1 MKNFL
6 VEESERIEILKR
18 HKLVV
23 EQQMP
28 ESYNKLMAG
37 WKAGCFGQKG
47 NDPYFGLIKTNNGDW
62 VFQKTTGNQ
71 ALKSQGLVILRIR
84 PDGMYYNTDTKL
96 TRFTTPQPLPNACP
110 AMTNYGKKTEDQVNN
125 EYLIA
130 QYKKDKWATP
140 DELRTQGVDI
150 RELSNNTIWQS
161 VTVGNVKLYKKVG
174 TATGTM
180 DDKEEVRRQWVEK
193 LRKDG
198 YIVNPTDTEK
208 DNYQYVEL
216 SKINY
221 SGLPAGLFS
230 NSQLVYLDPSKT
242 DPTILQDKQEG
253 ESMKRKECKETI
265 ERFYN
270 EFNRT
275 KGRQIT
281 NRGLI
286 QRMKDQAQFCKNE
299 FEGKWGIGGGKF
311 DEMIKVLSG
320 RTNRGPSSSGDDS
333 MFRLQ

>member
-47 NDPYFGLIKTNNGDW
+47 NDPYFGLIKTSNGDW

-110 AMTNYGKKTEDQVNN
+110 AMTNYGKKTEEQVNN
-125 EYLIA
+125 EYLIS

-140 DELRTQGVDI
+140 EELRTQGVDI

-180 DDKEEVRRQWVEK
+180 DDKEDVRKQWVEK

-198 YIVNPTDTEK
+198 YIVNPTDVEK

-216 SKINY
+216 SRINY

-230 NSQLVYLDPSKT
+230 PNQLVYLDPSKT
-242 DPTILQDKQEG
+242 DPSILQDKQEN
-253 ESMKRKECKETI
+253 ESMDRKGCKETI

>member
-47 NDPYFGLIKTNNGDW
+47 NDPYFGLIKTSNGDW

-71 ALKSQGLVILRIR
+71 ALKNQGLVILRIR

-140 DELRTQGVDI
+140 EELRTQGVDI

-180 DDKEEVRRQWVEK
+180 DDKEEVRKQWVEK

-208 DNYQYVEL
+208 DNYQYIEL

-221 SGLPAGLFS
+221 SGLPSGLFPT
-230 NSQLVYLDPSKT
+230 SQLVYLDPSKT
-242 DPTILQDKQEG
+242 DPTILQDKQEN
-253 ESMKRKECKETI
+253 ESMDRKGCKETI

>member
-47 NDPYFGLIKTNNGDW
+47 NDPYFGLIKTSNGDW

-71 ALKSQGLVILRIR
+71 ALKNQGLVILRIR

-140 DELRTQGVDI
+140 EELRTQGVDI

-180 DDKEEVRRQWVEK
+180 DDKEEVRKQWVEK

-242 DPTILQDKQEG
+242 DPTILQDKQEN
-253 ESMKRKECKETI
+253 ESMDRKGCKETI

>member
-47 NDPYFGLIKTNNGDW
+47 NDPYFGLIKTSNGDW

-71 ALKSQGLVILRIR
+71 ALKNQGLVILRIR

-140 DELRTQGVDI
+140 EELRTQGVDI

-180 DDKEEVRRQWVEK
+180 DDKEEVRKQWVEK

-221 SGLPAGLFS
+221 SGLPSGLFPT
-230 NSQLVYLDPSKT
+230 SQLVYLDPSKT
-242 DPTILQDKQEG
+242 DPTILQDKQEN
-253 ESMKRKECKETI
+253 ESMDRKGCKETI

>member
-47 NDPYFGLIKTNNGDW
+47 NDPYFGLIKTSNGDW

-71 ALKSQGLVILRIR
+71 ALKNQGLVILRIR

-96 TRFTTPQPLPNACP
+96 TRFTTPQ
-110 AMTNYGKKTEDQVNN
+110 
-125 EYLIA
+125 
-130 QYKKDKWATP
+130 
-140 DELRTQGVDI
+140 
-150 RELSNNTIWQS
+150 
-161 VTVGNVKLYKKVG
+161 
-174 TATGTM
+174 
-180 DDKEEVRRQWVEK
+180 VRKQWVEK

-221 SGLPAGLFS
+221 SGLPSGLFPT
-230 NSQLVYLDPSKT
+230 SQLVYLDPSKT
-242 DPTILQDKQEG
+242 DPTILQDKQEN
-253 ESMKRKECKETI
+253 ESMDRKGCKETI

>member
-47 NDPYFGLIKTNNGDW
+47 NDPYFGLIKTSNGDW

-71 ALKSQGLVILRIR
+71 ALKNQGLVILRIR

-125 EYLIA
+125 EYLVA

-140 DELRTQGVDI
+140 EELRTQGVDI

-221 SGLPAGLFS
+221 SGLPAGLFPT
-230 NSQLVYLDPSKT
+230 SQLVYLDPSKT
-242 DPTILQDKQEG
+242 DPTILQDKQEN
-253 ESMKRKECKETI
+253 ESMDRKGCKETI

>member
-47 NDPYFGLIKTNNGDW
+47 NDPYFGLIKTSNGDW

-71 ALKSQGLVILRIR
+71 ALKNQGLVILRIR

-140 DELRTQGVDI
+140 EELRTQGVDI

-230 NSQLVYLDPSKT
+230 TSQLVYLDPSKT
-242 DPTILQDKQEG
+242 DPTILQDKQEN
-253 ESMKRKECKETI
+253 ESMDRKGCKETI

>member
-37 WKAGCFGQKG
+37 WQAGCFGQKG
-47 NDPYFGLIKTNNGDW
+47 NDPYFGLIKTSNGDW

-71 ALKSQGLVILRIR
+71 ALKNQGLVILRIR

-140 DELRTQGVDI
+140 EELRTQGVDI

-180 DDKEEVRRQWVEK
+180 DDKEEVRKQWVEK

-221 SGLPAGLFS
+221 SGLPSGLFPT
-230 NSQLVYLDPSKT
+230 SQLVYLDPSKT
-242 DPTILQDKQEG
+242 DPTILQDKQEN
-253 ESMKRKECKETI
+253 ESMDRKGCKETI

>member
-1 MKNFL
+1 
-6 VEESERIEILKR
+6 
-18 HKLVV
+18 
-23 EQQMP
+23 
-28 ESYNKLMAG
+28 LMAG

-47 NDPYFGLIKTNNGDW
+47 NDPYFGLIKTSNGDW

-71 ALKSQGLVILRIR
+71 ALKNQGLVILRIR

-140 DELRTQGVDI
+140 EELRTQGVDI

-208 DNYQYVEL
+208 DNYQYIEL

-221 SGLPAGLFS
+221 SGLPSGLFPT
-230 NSQLVYLDPSKT
+230 SQLVYLDPSKT
-242 DPTILQDKQEG
+242 DPTILQDKQEN
-253 ESMKRKECKETI
+253 ESMDRKGCKETI

>member
-47 NDPYFGLIKTNNGDW
+47 NDPYFGLIKTSNGDW

-71 ALKSQGLVILRIR
+71 ALKNQGLVILRIR

-140 DELRTQGVDI
+140 EELRTQGVDI

-208 DNYQYVEL
+208 DNYQYIEL

-221 SGLPAGLFS
+221 SGLPSGLFPT
-230 NSQLVYLDPSKT
+230 SQLVYLDPSKT
-242 DPTILQDKQEG
+242 DPTILQDKQEN
-253 ESMKRKECKETI
+253 ESMDRKGCKETI

>member
-47 NDPYFGLIKTNNGDW
+47 NDPYFGLIKTSNGDW

-71 ALKSQGLVILRIR
+71 ALKNQGLVILRIR

-96 TRFTTPQPLPNACP
+96 TRFTTPQPLPNSCP

-140 DELRTQGVDI
+140 EELRTQGVDI

-180 DDKEEVRRQWVEK
+180 DDKEEVRKQWVEK

-221 SGLPAGLFS
+221 SGLPSGLFPT
-230 NSQLVYLDPSKT
+230 SQLVYLDPSKT
-242 DPTILQDKQEG
+242 DPTILQDKQEN
-253 ESMKRKECKETI
+253 ESMDRKGCKETI

>member
-47 NDPYFGLIKTNNGDW
+47 NDPYFGLIKTSNGDW

-71 ALKSQGLVILRIR
+71 ALKNQGLVILRIR

-110 AMTNYGKKTEDQVNN
+110 AMTNYGKKTEEQVNN
-125 EYLIA
+125 EYLIS

-140 DELRTQGVDI
+140 EELRTQGVDI

-180 DDKEEVRRQWVEK
+180 DDKEEVRKQWVEK

-221 SGLPAGLFS
+221 SGLPSGLFPT
-230 NSQLVYLDPSKT
+230 SQLVYLDPSKT
-242 DPTILQDKQEG
+242 DPTILQDKQEN
-253 ESMKRKECKETI
+253 ESMDRKGCKETI

>member
-47 NDPYFGLIKTNNGDW
+47 SDPYFGLIKTSNGDW

-110 AMTNYGKKTEDQVNN
+110 AMTNYGKKTEEQVNN

-180 DDKEEVRRQWVEK
+180 DDKEEIRNQWVEK

-221 SGLPAGLFS
+221 SGLPVGLFS
-230 NSQLVYLDPSKT
+230 PTQLVYLDPSKT
-242 DPTILQDKQEG
+242 DPSILQDKQEG

-281 NRGLI
+281 NRGLV

-320 RTNRGPSSSGDDS
+320 RTNRGPSSSGEDS

>member
-47 NDPYFGLIKTNNGDW
+47 NDPYFGLIKTSNGDW

-71 ALKSQGLVILRIR
+71 ALKNQGLVILRIR

-140 DELRTQGVDI
+140 EELRTQGVDI

-221 SGLPAGLFS
+221 SGLPSGLFPT
-230 NSQLVYLDPSKT
+230 SQLVYLDPSKT
-242 DPTILQDKQEG
+242 DPTILQDKQEN
-253 ESMKRKECKETI
+253 ESMDRKGCKETI